1 VQVIC
6 NGEEVMSLGGTQAEY
21 NVDIW
26 SGNHPFY
33 QVRGR
38 SQELQYLVGR
48 YVSAAQEGSTRTQR
62 AVFRLVW
69 CERKGATGMVV
80 EVRVR
85 AAASSAAADGSVQQ
99 HMTGAAAH

>member
-38 SQELQYLVGR
+38 SQYHLQYLGN
-48 YVSAAQEGSTRTQR
+48 EI
-62 AVFRLVW
+62 
-69 CERKGATGMVV
+69 
-80 EVRVR
+80 
-85 AAASSAAADGSVQQ
+85 
-99 HMTGAAAH
+99 